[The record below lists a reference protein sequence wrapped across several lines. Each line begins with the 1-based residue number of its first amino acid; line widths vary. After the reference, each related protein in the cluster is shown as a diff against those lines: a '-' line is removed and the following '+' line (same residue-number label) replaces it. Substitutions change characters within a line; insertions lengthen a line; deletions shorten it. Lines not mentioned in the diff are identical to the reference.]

1 MAKTKQ
7 EWLYQLRRC
16 SSLKT
21 LEKIIAKNQGT
32 LTSDKIETFNSAVD
46 HRLAELTMNKLY
58 DKVPAS
64 VWKYVK
70 ERQQKEQGIPHLLSF
85 LNKHIQYIPM
95 RRNNLRRNT
104 HEKNIIWEKIA
115 IITASAFII
124 FAVLWH

>member
-7 EWLYQLRRC
+7 ELLYQLRRC

-32 LTSDKIETFNSAVD
+32 LVSDKIEAFNSAVD

-64 VWKYVK
+64 VWKHVK
-70 ERQQKEQGIPHLLSF
+70 
-85 LNKHIQYIPM
+85 
-95 RRNNLRRNT
+95 
-104 HEKNIIWEKIA
+104 
-115 IITASAFII
+115 
-124 FAVLWH
+124 

>member
-32 LTSDKIETFNSAVD
+32 LASDKIEAFNSAVD

-64 VWKYVK
+64 VWKYREDSCSGYRHHDRSVA
-70 ERQQKEQGIPHLLSF
+70 RQC
-85 LNKHIQYIPM
+85 
-95 RRNNLRRNT
+95 
-104 HEKNIIWEKIA
+104 
-115 IITASAFII
+115 
-124 FAVLWH
+124 

>member
-1 MAKTKQ
+1 
-7 EWLYQLRRC
+7 
-16 SSLKT
+16 

-70 ERQQKEQGIPHLLSF
+70 
-85 LNKHIQYIPM
+85 
-95 RRNNLRRNT
+95 
-104 HEKNIIWEKIA
+104 
-115 IITASAFII
+115 
-124 FAVLWH
+124 